1 MWVSCD
7 LCSQSSHLLRFLSA
21 VAPRTRQRV
30 YRIKQDSAARQ
41 QLLKSRKNQM
51 LILPIQARARKPGKN
66 HGADIIRFLF
76 RGAKRFPLTGG
87 NLPRPTPHAPTGRF
101 SELVEETRLQSQT
114 RYSKSRQE
122 GHSAEQKMTRDG
134 RRGRDKMEKGGPSG
148 RPGPGGVGD
157 RGRLLKL
164 RDF

>member
-87 NLPRPTPHAPTGRF
+87 NLPRPTPHAHAPTGRF
-101 SELVEETRLQSQT
+101 SELVEETRFAISDPVLK
-114 RYSKSRQE
+114 KS
-122 GHSAEQKMTRDG
+122 TG
-134 RRGRDKMEKGGPSG
+134 RTVSRTKNDARRSPRSG
-148 RPGPGGVGD
+148 
-157 RGRLLKL
+157 
-164 RDF
+164 